1 MLSGSLSPSL
11 KILHFSFSNL
21 INNNITASG
30 SEIGGVHLKQ
40 KKS

>member
-11 KILHFSFSNL
+11 KILHLSNL